1 MSLDHI
7 TDLGQLRKINNAL
20 LNRVESAMD
29 QHGNAFSLFQTA
41 INLEGQVK
49 RRTDELTHALRSIEK
64 ANAELAQAKETS
76 DKANLSKTKFLAA
89 ASHDVLQPL
98 NAALLSISV
107 LADIQSTD
115 LGKEL
120 AGQIERSLETMSELL
135 GILIDISKLDAG
147 VANPKKETFKLS
159 TIISGVQSDFSPI
172 AEERSLDFRFLGN
185 TDVLVV
191 SDRTM
196 LRRIL
201 QNLVS
206 NALRYTSKGGVLVY
220 VVNDGV
226 EVNIHVMDTGHGIPE
241 DQYENILEEFNRG
254 ALPSGHLRE
263 ANNGLGLGLSIV
275 RRMARALNHS
285 LNMRSKITSGT
296 RFSLSI
302 EEGTAIER
310 SIGKMSKRATLVSPI
325 DLDNQRILLIE
336 NDPAGIT
343 AMVNLLKS
351 WNCDVRVSSTVETTI
366 SELGDTEWV
375 PDLII
380 ADQHLDHGDL
390 GTIAVQ
396 AAHELLGK
404 IVPALIITAD
414 PTKSLEQKIRNM
426 NMELMQKPVK
436 PARLRALLTHL
447 LSDSRE
453 AAT

>member
-7 TDLGQLRKINNAL
+7 TDLEQLQKINNAL

-49 RRTDELTHALRSIEK
+49 RRTDELTHALRRIEK
-64 ANAELAQAKETS
+64 TNAELALAKETS

-107 LADIQSTD
+107 LADIQETD

-120 AGQIERSLETMSELL
+120 AVQIERSLETMSELL

-147 VANPKKETFKLS
+147 VANPKKETLKLS
-159 TIISGVQSDFSPI
+159 TMLNGIQSDFSPI
-172 AEERSLDFRFLGN
+172 AEERALEFRFLGN
-185 TDVLVV
+185 TDLFVV

-206 NALRYTSKGGVLVY
+206 NALRYTSKGGVLVS
-220 VVNDGV
+220 V
-226 EVNIHVMDTGHGIPE
+226 ESDEAAVHIHVMDTGHGIPE
-241 DQYENILEEFNRG
+241 EQHENIFEEFNRG

-275 RRMARALNHS
+275 KRMARALNHS
-285 LNMRSKITSGT
+285 LIMRSKVNSGT
-296 RFSLSI
+296 RFSLTI
-302 EEGTAIER
+302 EKGATD
-310 SIGKMSKRATLVSPI
+310 SVSKNQTQTRAMPVSMA
-325 DLDNQRILLIE
+325 DLKDRKVLLIE

-343 AMVNLLKS
+343 AMVNLLQS
-351 WNCDVRVSSTVETTI
+351 WHCDVRVSNTVETTI
-366 SELGDTEWV
+366 SVLGDTDWI
-375 PDLII
+375 PDIVV

-396 AAHELLGK
+396 ALHKLLGEP
-404 IVPALIITAD
+404 VPALIITAD

-426 NMELMQKPVK
+426 DMELMQKPVK
-436 PARLRALLTHL
+436 PARLRALMTHM
-447 LSDSRE
+447 LSDS
-453 AAT
+453 